1 MRIFLV
7 GFMGAGKSVIGRL
20 LSKSLN
26 LDFYDLD
33 SEIES
38 KYRTSVSSIF
48 AKYDE
53 ACFRKLETTVLQSFS
68 DNDNFVMSCGGGTPC
83 FNNNMEL
90 MNSLGITIYL
100 KLPPDA
106 LATRIY
112 NSVKTRPLT
121 AEKTQEELAEYVE
134 KTLGSRESF
143 YSMANITIDCTN
155 ANKSEIVEKIASAI
169 ARYQLK

>member
-26 LDFYDLD
+26 IPFYDLD
-33 SEIES
+33 SKIES

-53 ACFRKLETTVLQSFS
+53 ACFRKLETNVLQSFA
-68 DNDNFVMSCGGGTPC
+68 DNDDFVMSCGGGTPC
-83 FNNNMEL
+83 FNGNMEL
-90 MNSLGITIYL
+90 MNSLGITVYL
-100 KLPPDA
+100 KLPPA
-106 LATRIY
+106 ILTTRIY

-121 AEKTQEELAEYVE
+121 AEKSQEELAAYVE
-134 KTLGSRESF
+134 KTLDNRESF
-143 YSMANITIDCTN
+143 YSMAKIKIDCTN
-155 ANKSEIVEKIASAI
+155 ADKDEIVERIASAI
-169 ARYQLK
+169 AKYK

>member
-20 LSKSLN
+20 LSKSL
-26 LDFYDLD
+26 DISFYDLD
-33 SEIES
+33 SEIET

-53 ACFRKLETTVLQSFS
+53 ACFRKLETNVLQSFA
-68 DNDNFVMSCGGGTPC
+68 DNDDFVMSCGGGTPC
-83 FNNNMEL
+83 FNGNMEL
-90 MNSLGITIYL
+90 INSLGITVYL
-100 KLPPDA
+100 KLPPDV

-121 AEKTQEELAEYVE
+121 AEKSQEELAEYVE
-134 KTLGSRESF
+134 KTLCNRESF
-143 YSMANITIDCTN
+143 YSMAKITIDCTN
-155 ANKSEIVEKIASAI
+155 VDKDEIVRRIASAI
-169 ARYQLK
+169 ARYQ

>member
-20 LSKSLN
+20 LTKSLN
-26 LDFYDLD
+26 HDFYDLD

-53 ACFRKLETTVLQSFS
+53 ACFRTLETTVLQSFS
-68 DNDNFVMSCGGGTPC
+68 DKNDFVMSCGGGTPC
-83 FNNNMEL
+83 FNKNMEL
-90 MNSLGITIYL
+90 MNSLGITVYL
-100 KLPPDA
+100 KLPPDV

-121 AEKTQEELAEYVE
+121 AEKSQEELAEYVE
-134 KTLGSRESF
+134 KTLNSRESF
-143 YSMANITIDCTN
+143 YSMAKITVNCTD
-155 ANKSEIVEKIASAI
+155 ADKDEIVKRIASAI
-169 ARYQLK
+169 ARFQ

>member
-1 MRIFLV
+1 MRIYLV

-38 KYRTSVSSIF
+38 KYRTTVSSIF

-53 ACFRKLETTVLQSFS
+53 ACFRKLETNVLQSFS
-68 DNDNFVMSCGGGTPC
+68 NNDNFIMSCGGGTPC

-90 MNSLGITIYL
+90 MNSLGITVYL
-100 KLPPDA
+100 KLPPET

-121 AEKTQEELAEYVE
+121 AEKTQEELVEYVE
-134 KTLGSRESF
+134 RTLINREPF

-155 ANKSEIVEKIASAI
+155 ANKNEIVEKIASAI
-169 ARYQLK
+169 ASIGVR

>member
-20 LSKSLN
+20 LSKSL
-26 LDFYDLD
+26 DISFYDLD
-33 SEIES
+33 SEIET

-53 ACFRKLETTVLQSFS
+53 ACFRKLETNVLQSFA
-68 DNDNFVMSCGGGTPC
+68 DNDDFVMSCGGGTPC
-83 FNNNMEL
+83 FNGNMEL
-90 MNSLGITIYL
+90 INSLGITVYL
-100 KLPPDA
+100 KLPPDV

-121 AEKTQEELAEYVE
+121 AEKSQEELAEYVE
-134 KTLGSRESF
+134 KTLCNRESF
-143 YSMANITIDCTN
+143 YSLAKITIDCTN
-155 ANKSEIVEKIASAI
+155 VDKDEIVRRIASAI
-169 ARYQLK
+169 ARYQ